1 MELYVLCRKL
11 QQVQCYQNISVE
23 ARRVGA
29 SEPIYEDPV
38 CQVKR
43 KTLKCSKQGSIVTVT
58 FPSSSGK
65 YRFKENRIS
74 TYLLV
79 RKPLKSVRAV
89 EIQTEKIKLAKLDH

>member
-11 QQVQCYQNISVE
+11 QEVQCYQNINVE

-29 SEPIYEDPV
+29 PALIYEDPI

-43 KTLKCSKQGSIVTVT
+43 KSLKCFKQGSIIT
-58 FPSSSGK
+58 FPSSSVK

-74 TYLLV
+74 TYPLV
-79 RKPLKSVRAV
+79 RKLLKRVRAV
-89 EIQTEKIKLAKLDH
+89 GIQMEKIKLAKLDH